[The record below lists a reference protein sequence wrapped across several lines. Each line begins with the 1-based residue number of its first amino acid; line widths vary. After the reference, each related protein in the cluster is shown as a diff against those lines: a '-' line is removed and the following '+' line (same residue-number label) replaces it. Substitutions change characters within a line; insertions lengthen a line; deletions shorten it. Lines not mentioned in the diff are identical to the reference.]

1 MYKIKKMNAYGRVLV
16 VGIPILIVGAII
28 YYFNELVSYLLM
40 AWVISMVGRPIN
52 DFLLDKAKLSKIK
65 IGTSISAFLTLA
77 IFGFMI
83 YLLIILFLPVLV
95 EQAHFLSK
103 VDYQTLAKSLE
114 TPLQQFNNLLKSWG
128 IEGLSDSSTQLKL
141 LFQRYFLPDKLGN
154 LFEQVIPMA
163 GHFLFGVFSVIFM
176 SFFFLKEHGLFVDF
190 LENFVP
196 QRFESKVRNT
206 VDESSRLLIR
216 YFSGILI
223 QVTLVSLLTYIG
235 MLILGINNALIIG
248 VLAGLFNVI
257 PYLGPL
263 ISASVAVFIT
273 LSSYI
278 GLDFYTEMWPLLLN
292 ILIAFAIVKI
302 IDDFIIQP
310 FVFSNRI
317 MAHPLEIFIII
328 MIGAR
333 ISGVSGMILALP
345 TYTVFRV
352 FAKVF
357 LSEFEIIQRIVG
369 GIKANH
375 SAEQINADILKD

>member
-1 MYKIKKMNAYGRVLV
+1 MNAYGRVLV

-28 YYFNELVSYLLM
+28 YYFNELVSYLLL

>member
-1 MYKIKKMNAYGRVLV
+1 MNAYGRVLV

-28 YYFNELVSYLLM
+28 YYFNELVSYLLL

-65 IGTSISAFLTLA
+65 IGNSISAFLTLA

-83 YLLIILFLPVLV
+83 YLLIILFLPVLI

-128 IEGLSDSSTQLKL
+128 IEGLSDSSAQLKL
-141 LFQRYFLPDKLGN
+141 LFQRYFLPDKLGD
-154 LFEQVIPMA
+154 LFEQIIPMA
-163 GHFLFGVFSVIFM
+163 GHMLFGIFSVIFM

-206 VDESSRLLIR
+206 VDESSRLVIR

-223 QVTLVSLLTYIG
+223 QITLVSVLTYIG

-278 GLDFYTEMWPLLLN
+278 GLDFYAEMWPLLLN

>member
-1 MYKIKKMNAYGRVLV
+1 MNAYGRVLV

-28 YYFNELVSYLLM
+28 YYFNELVSYLLL

-65 IGTSISAFLTLA
+65 IGNSISAFLTLA

-83 YLLIILFLPVLV
+83 YLLIILFLPVLI

-128 IEGLSDSSTQLKL
+128 IEGLSDSSAQLKL
-141 LFQRYFLPDKLGN
+141 LFQRYFLPDKLGD
-154 LFEQVIPMA
+154 LFEQIIPMA
-163 GHFLFGVFSVIFM
+163 GHMLFGIFSVIFM

-223 QVTLVSLLTYIG
+223 QITLVSVLTYIG

-278 GLDFYTEMWPLLLN
+278 GLDFYAEMWPLLLN

-369 GIKANH
+369 VIKANH

>member
-1 MYKIKKMNAYGRVLV
+1 LYKIKKMNAYGRVLV

>member
-1 MYKIKKMNAYGRVLV
+1 MNAYGRVLV

>member
-1 MYKIKKMNAYGRVLV
+1 MYKNKLMNAYGRVLV

-28 YYFNELVSYLLM
+28 YYFNELVSYLLL

-65 IGTSISAFLTLA
+65 IGNSISAFLTLA

-83 YLLIILFLPVLV
+83 YLLIILFLPVLI

-128 IEGLSDSSTQLKL
+128 IEGLSDSSAQLKL
-141 LFQRYFLPDKLGN
+141 LFQRYFLPDKLGD
-154 LFEQVIPMA
+154 LFEQIIPMA
-163 GHFLFGVFSVIFM
+163 GHMLFGVFSVIFM

-223 QVTLVSLLTYIG
+223 QITLVSVLTYIG

-278 GLDFYTEMWPLLLN
+278 GLDFYAEMWPLLLN

>member
-1 MYKIKKMNAYGRVLV
+1 MNAYGRVLV

-65 IGTSISAFLTLA
+65 IGNSISAFLTLA

-83 YLLIILFLPVLV
+83 YLLIILFLPVLI

-128 IEGLSDSSTQLKL
+128 IEGLSDSSAQLRL
-141 LFQRYFLPDKLGN
+141 LFQRYFLPDKLGD
-154 LFEQVIPMA
+154 LFEQIIPMA
-163 GHFLFGVFSVIFM
+163 GHMLFGIFSVIFM

-223 QVTLVSLLTYIG
+223 QITLVSVLTYIG

-278 GLDFYTEMWPLLLN
+278 GLDFYAEMWPLLLN

>member
-1 MYKIKKMNAYGRVLV
+1 MNAYGRVLV

-28 YYFNELVSYLLM
+28 YYFNELVSYLLL

-65 IGTSISAFLTLA
+65 IGNSISAFLTLA

-83 YLLIILFLPVLV
+83 YLLIILFLPVLI

-128 IEGLSDSSTQLKL
+128 IEGLSDSSAQLKL
-141 LFQRYFLPDKLGN
+141 LFQRYFLPDKLGD
-154 LFEQVIPMA
+154 LFEQIIPMA
-163 GHFLFGVFSVIFM
+163 GHMLFGIFSVIFM

-223 QVTLVSLLTYIG
+223 QITLVSVLTYIG

-278 GLDFYTEMWPLLLN
+278 GLDFYAEMWPLLLN

>member
-1 MYKIKKMNAYGRVLV
+1 MNAYGRVLV

-28 YYFNELVSYLLM
+28 YYFNELVSYLLL

-65 IGTSISAFLTLA
+65 IGNSISAFLTLA

-83 YLLIILFLPVLV
+83 YLLIILFLPVLI

-128 IEGLSDSSTQLKL
+128 IEGLSDSSAQLKL
-141 LFQRYFLPDKLGN
+141 LFQRYFLPDKLGD
-154 LFEQVIPMA
+154 LFEQIIPMA
-163 GHFLFGVFSVIFM
+163 GHMLFGVFSVIFM

-223 QVTLVSLLTYIG
+223 QITLVSVLTYIG

-278 GLDFYTEMWPLLLN
+278 GLDFYAEMWPLLLN

>member
-1 MYKIKKMNAYGRVLV
+1 MNAYGRVLV

-28 YYFNELVSYLLM
+28 YYFNELVSYLLL

-83 YLLIILFLPVLV
+83 YLLIILFLPVLI

-128 IEGLSDSSTQLKL
+128 IEGLSDSSAQLKL
-141 LFQRYFLPDKLGN
+141 LFQRYFLPDKLGD
-154 LFEQVIPMA
+154 LFEQIIPMA
-163 GHFLFGVFSVIFM
+163 GHMLFGIFSVIFM

-206 VDESSRLLIR
+206 VEESSRLLIR

-223 QVTLVSLLTYIG
+223 QITLVSVLTYIG

-278 GLDFYTEMWPLLLN
+278 GLDFYAEMWPLLLN

>member
-1 MYKIKKMNAYGRVLV
+1 MNAYGRVLV

-28 YYFNELVSYLLM
+28 YYFNELVSYLLL

-65 IGTSISAFLTLA
+65 IGNSISAFLTLA

-83 YLLIILFLPVLV
+83 YLLIILFLLVLI

-128 IEGLSDSSTQLKL
+128 IEGLSDSSAQLKL
-141 LFQRYFLPDKLGN
+141 LFQRYFLPDKLGD
-154 LFEQVIPMA
+154 LFEQIIPMA
-163 GHFLFGVFSVIFM
+163 GHMLFGIFSVIFM

-223 QVTLVSLLTYIG
+223 QITLVSVLTYIG

-278 GLDFYTEMWPLLLN
+278 GLDFYAEMWPLLLN

>member
-1 MYKIKKMNAYGRVLV
+1 MNAYGRVLV

-28 YYFNELVSYLLM
+28 YYFNELVSYLLL

-65 IGTSISAFLTLA
+65 IGNSISAFLTLA

-83 YLLIILFLPVLV
+83 YLLIILFLPVLI

-128 IEGLSDSSTQLKL
+128 IEGLSDSSAQLKL
-141 LFQRYFLPDKLGN
+141 LFQRYFLPDKLGD
-154 LFEQVIPMA
+154 LFEQIIPMA
-163 GHFLFGVFSVIFM
+163 GHMLFGIFSVIFM

-223 QVTLVSLLTYIG
+223 QITLVSVLTYIG

-278 GLDFYTEMWPLLLN
+278 GLDFYAEMWPLLLN

-345 TYTVFRV
+345 TYTVFKV

>member
-1 MYKIKKMNAYGRVLV
+1 MNAYGRVLV

-28 YYFNELVSYLLM
+28 YYFNELVSYLLL

-65 IGTSISAFLTLA
+65 IGNSISAFLTLA

-83 YLLIILFLPVLV
+83 YLLIILFLPVLI

-128 IEGLSDSSTQLKL
+128 IEGLSDSSAQLRL
-141 LFQRYFLPDKLGN
+141 LFQRYFLPDKLGD
-154 LFEQVIPMA
+154 LFEQIIPMA
-163 GHFLFGVFSVIFM
+163 GHMLFGIFSVIFM

-223 QVTLVSLLTYIG
+223 QITLVSVLTYIG

-278 GLDFYTEMWPLLLN
+278 GLDFYAEMWPLLLN

>member
-1 MYKIKKMNAYGRVLV
+1 MNAYGRVLV

-28 YYFNELVSYLLM
+28 YYFNELVSYLLL

-52 DFLLDKAKLSKIK
+52 DFLLYKAKLSKIK

-83 YLLIILFLPVLV
+83 YLLIILFLPVLI

-128 IEGLSDSSTQLKL
+128 IEGLSDSSAQLKL
-141 LFQRYFLPDKLGN
+141 LFQRYFLPDKLGD
-154 LFEQVIPMA
+154 LFEQIIPMA
-163 GHFLFGVFSVIFM
+163 GHMLFGIFSVIFM

-206 VDESSRLLIR
+206 VEESSRLLIR

-223 QVTLVSLLTYIG
+223 QITLVSVLTYIG

-278 GLDFYTEMWPLLLN
+278 GLDFYAEMWPLLLN

>member
-1 MYKIKKMNAYGRVLV
+1 
-16 VGIPILIVGAII
+16 
-28 YYFNELVSYLLM
+28 
-40 AWVISMVGRPIN
+40 
-52 DFLLDKAKLSKIK
+52 
-65 IGTSISAFLTLA
+65 
-77 IFGFMI
+77 
-83 YLLIILFLPVLV
+83 
-95 EQAHFLSK
+95 
-103 VDYQTLAKSLE
+103 
-114 TPLQQFNNLLKSWG
+114 
-128 IEGLSDSSTQLKL
+128 
-141 LFQRYFLPDKLGN
+141 
-154 LFEQVIPMA
+154 MA

-278 GLDFYTEMWPLLLN
+278 GLDFYAEMWPLLLN

>member
-1 MYKIKKMNAYGRVLV
+1 MNAYGRVLV

-28 YYFNELVSYLLM
+28 YYFNELVSYLLL

-65 IGTSISAFLTLA
+65 IGNSISAFLTLA

-83 YLLIILFLPVLV
+83 YLLIILFLPVLI

-128 IEGLSDSSTQLKL
+128 IEGLSDSSAQLRL
-141 LFQRYFLPDKLGN
+141 LFQRYFLPDKLGD
-154 LFEQVIPMA
+154 LFEQIIPMA
-163 GHFLFGVFSVIFM
+163 GHMLFGIFSVIFM

-223 QVTLVSLLTYIG
+223 RITLVSVLTYIG

-278 GLDFYTEMWPLLLN
+278 GLDFYAEMWPLLLN

>member
-1 MYKIKKMNAYGRVLV
+1 MNAYGRVLV

-28 YYFNELVSYLLM
+28 YYFNELVSYLLL

-65 IGTSISAFLTLA
+65 IGNSISAFLTLA

-83 YLLIILFLPVLV
+83 YLLIILFLPVLI

-128 IEGLSDSSTQLKL
+128 IEGLSDSSAQLKL
-141 LFQRYFLPDKLGN
+141 LFQRYFLPDKLGD
-154 LFEQVIPMA
+154 LFEQIIPMA
-163 GHFLFGVFSVIFM
+163 GHMLFGIFSVIFM

-206 VDESSRLLIR
+206 VEESSRLLIR

-223 QVTLVSLLTYIG
+223 QITLVSVLTYIG

-278 GLDFYTEMWPLLLN
+278 GLDFYAEMWPLLLN